1 MKTTITLLFVLF
13 AVFTIRA
20 QDAIVTS
27 GFNASGAGGSASYS
41 VGQAFYNTN
50 SSSIGSLVQGVQQA
64 FEIITLS
71 NPELTAL
78 TLSAV
83 AYPNPTTDKI
93 VLSLHNSDLTDLS
106 YVLYDLSGRTLASAL
121 VQGAETEIA
130 MQNLPSGAYILK
142 VNKNNA
148 ELKTFKI
155 IKK

>member
-1 MKTTITLLFVLF
+1 MTKKITFLFGLFV
-13 AVFTIRA
+13 AWTSQA
-20 QDAIVTS
+20 QDTFVVSGVEAIGS
-27 GFNASGAGGSASYS
+27 GGSASYS
-41 VGQAFYNTN
+41 VGQAFYTTN

-93 VLSLHNSDLTDLS
+93 VLSLHNSDLTDLG
-106 YVLYDLSGRTLASAL
+106 YVLYDLSGRTLASDL

>member
-20 QDAIVTS
+20 QDALVAS
-27 GFNASGAGGSASYS
+27 GVQASGAGGSVSYS
-41 VGQAFYNTN
+41 VGQGLYTTNTG
-50 SSSIGSLVQGVQQA
+50 STGSLVQGVQQA

-71 NPELTAL
+71 NPELTAV
-78 TLSAV
+78 TLFAV

-93 VLSLHNSDLTDLS
+93 VLSLGNVDLTALS
-106 YVLYDLSGRTLASAL
+106 YVLYDLSGRLVLNAL
-121 VQGAETEIA
+121 VQEFKTEIA
-130 MQNLPSGAYILK
+130 MQNLPLGVYILK
-142 VNKNNA
+142 VNKNNT

>member
-20 QDAIVTS
+20 QDAMVAS
-27 GFNASGAGGSASYS
+27 GGNASGAGGSASYS
-41 VGQAFYNTN
+41 VGQAFYTNN
-50 SSSIGSLVQGVQQA
+50 SSSTGSLVQGVQQA

-71 NPELTAL
+71 NPELTAV
-78 TLSAV
+78 TLFAV

-93 VLSLHNSDLTDLS
+93 VLSLGNLDLTALS
-106 YVLYDLSGRTLASAL
+106 YVLYDLTGRIVLNAL
-121 VQGAETEIA
+121 VQGFETEIA
-130 MQNLPSGAYILK
+130 VQNLPWGAYILQL
-142 VNKNNA
+142 NKNNT

>member
-1 MKTTITLLFVLF
+1 MKKTSTLLFGLF
-13 AVFTIRA
+13 AAFTIQA
-20 QDAIVTS
+20 QQVVD
-27 GFNASGAGGSASYS
+27 ASGGDATGSGGSSNFS
-41 VGQAFYNTN
+41 VGQVVYTTN
-50 SSSIGSLVQGVQQA
+50 SSATGSVGQGIQQA
-64 FEIITLS
+64 FEIFTLS

-93 VLSLHNSDLTDLS
+93 VLSLQNSDLTDLS
-106 YVLYDLSGRTLASAL
+106 YVLYDLSGRTLARAL

-130 MQNLPSGAYILK
+130 MRNLPSGAYILK

>member
-1 MKTTITLLFVLF
+1 MKKISTLVFGLF
-13 AVFTIRA
+13 AAFTIQA
-20 QDAIVTS
+20 QDAVVVS
-27 GFNASGAGGSASYS
+27 GGEAAGTGGSSSYS
-41 VGQAFYNTN
+41 VGQEVYTTN
-50 SSSIGSLVQGVQQA
+50 PGSTGSVAQGMQQA
-64 FEIITLS
+64 FEIFTLS
-71 NPELTAL
+71 NLELTVL

-93 VLSLHNSDLTDLS
+93 VLSLRNSDLTDLS
-106 YVLYDLSGRTLASAL
+106 YVLYDLSGRTLSRAL

-130 MQNLPSGAYILK
+130 MRYLPSGAYILK

>member
-1 MKTTITLLFVLF
+1 MKKTSTLLFGLF
-13 AVFTIRA
+13 AAFTIQA
-20 QDAIVTS
+20 QDAVVVS
-27 GFNASGAGGSASYS
+27 GGEAVGTGGSSSYS
-41 VGQAFYNTN
+41 VGQEVYTTN
-50 SSSIGSLVQGVQQA
+50 PGATGAVAQGMQQA
-64 FEIITLS
+64 FEIFTLS
-71 NPELTAL
+71 NPELTVL

-93 VLSLHNSDLTDLS
+93 VLSLRNSDLTDLS
-106 YVLYDLSGRTLASAL
+106 YVLYDLSGRTLSRTL

-130 MQNLPSGAYILK
+130 MRNLPSGAYILK